1 MARKGKYKIHLEPEL
16 YERLEKALRDDHFD
30 LLLEIQRRT
39 KEPGATL
46 NHHVALQK
54 IGFKKKAQTEAKIE
68 NAVRMLIFE
77 GKEPTIYAVAKTAG
91 ISYNTA
97 KAHKEEIEH
106 YVNMLSAN

>member
-16 YERLEKALRDDHFD
+16 YERLEKALYDNHFD

-39 KEPGATL
+39 KEPGATIE
-46 NHHVALQK
+46 HHKALID
-54 IGFKKKAQTEAKIE
+54 IGFKKKMQTEKKIE

-77 GKEPTIYAVAKTAG
+77 GKEPTIYQVAKTAG

-97 KAHKEEIEH
+97 KAHKEEIE
-106 YVNMLSAN
+106 YYANMLSMN